1 MSRLEKQIPYDYS
14 RLKEAVDIPEPILD
28 RICESNGEPL
38 ICTIDELEEICDNNG
53 PIYPLRRIL
62 EEDLTPQVSKDE
74 TFDALVVLTELA
86 SNSVDCG
93 TNATFA
99 VIPKVDGLE
108 VAISNDFIPEI
119 GLQNDIEPKGH
130 TKEEIDELCDESTVA
145 INGLSDA
152 FQYITTHGRG
162 GYMSKTICDK
172 RHNFSLNTW
181 AKDGIHMAVFK
192 IAFKRI

>member
-1 MSRLEKQIPYDYS
+1 VDSLEKQTTYDFL

-28 RICESNGEPL
+28 RIRESDGEPL
-38 ICTIDELEEICDNNG
+38 ICTIDELEEICDNDG

-99 VIPKVDGLE
+99 VIPKADGLE
-108 VAISNDFIPEI
+108 VAIANDFMPEI
-119 GLQNDIEPKGH
+119 GLQNDIEPIGH
-130 TKEEIDELCDESTVA
+130 TKEEIDELCDEGTIA
-145 INGLSDA
+145 INGLNDA
-152 FQYITTHGRG
+152 LQRITTHGRG
-162 GYMSKTICDK
+162 GCMSKAICDN
-172 RHNFSLNTW
+172 RHNFSLKTW
-181 AKDGIHMAVFK
+181 AIDGIHMAVFK